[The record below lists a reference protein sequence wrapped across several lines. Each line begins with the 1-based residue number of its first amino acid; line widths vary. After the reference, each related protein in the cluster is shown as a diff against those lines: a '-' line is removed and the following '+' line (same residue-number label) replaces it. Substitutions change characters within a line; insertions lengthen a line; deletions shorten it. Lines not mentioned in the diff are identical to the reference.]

1 MPEFRENT
9 TILGSDATFKGELSF
24 SGIARIQG
32 TIEGSVSTA
41 GELHVEAGGT
51 VKASIEAKNI
61 IVDGT
66 VVGDL
71 TATERIEL
79 LAHSQVKGDV
89 MAKTLVVVEG
99 AAFTGQCTIGPEA
112 QSRTRGSTT
121 PVSKPTR
128 IARLKAD
135 ADWLAEPVATPAGR
149 ANDWV
154 TQTKPAWSGT
164 EEPKAM

>member
-24 SGIARIQG
+24 TGIARIQG
-32 TIEGSVSTA
+32 TLEGTVHTG
-41 GELHVEAGGT
+41 GELHVEPGGT
-51 VKASIEAKNI
+51 VKASIEAKHI

-71 TATERIEL
+71 TASERVEL

-112 QSRTRGSTT
+112 QNRQRSTT

-149 ANDWV
+149 AHDWV
-154 TQTKPAWSGT
+154 SQTKPAWSGS
-164 EEPKAM
+164 EEPKAV